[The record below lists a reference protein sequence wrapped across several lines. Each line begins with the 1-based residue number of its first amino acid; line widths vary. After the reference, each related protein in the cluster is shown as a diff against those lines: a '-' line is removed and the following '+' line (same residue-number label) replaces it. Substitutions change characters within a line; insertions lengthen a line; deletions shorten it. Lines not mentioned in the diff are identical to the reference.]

1 MDCRAVVSAREE
13 LHPVADVDDERVRDV
28 LDEAPLVVGREDLQG
43 GDGLGVEDGD
53 GAEVGVAFEPD
64 VVRELFFFLGARV
77 ATRRLVGMQG
87 ERGDGWAG
95 ATDYFMKRTKGGNKR
110 GERSK

>member
-1 MDCRAVVSAREE
+1 MDRRAVVSAREE

-64 VVRELFFFLGARV
+64 VVRELFFFLGAWIAV
-77 ATRRLVGMQG
+77 RRLAGVKC
-87 ERGDGWAG
+87 ERGDGWVPL
-95 ATDYFMKRTKGGNKR
+95 TI
-110 GERSK
+110 S